1 MATRPF
7 VDTLREIEFG
17 TLLDELAVVQKEVVD
32 AVMET
37 NKGGE
42 ITIKLTYK
50 PEGQGQITIGADIKQ
65 KAPKLARGKSLFFVT
80 PERNLSRQNPRQQEL
95 EGLRSVEADNGKPLR
110 EVNNG

>member
-17 TLLDELAVVQKEVVD
+17 TLLDELADVQKEVIA

-37 NKGGE
+37 NKSGE
-42 ITIKLTYK
+42 IVIKLSYK
-50 PEGQGQITIGADIKQ
+50 PEGQGQLTIAADIKQ
-65 KAPKLARGKSLFFVT
+65 KAPKLPRGKSLFFVT

-95 EGLRSVEADNGKPLR
+95 EGLRTVSNDNEKPLR